1 VELLLFTDFHL
12 DVMPNNKPEWDK
24 ARAALKV
31 RLSMLMRGM
40 RGWMPGRVWLAAIC
54 VVIPIISL
62 VIDYSS
68 LPAVETLAH
77 YQPKVPLRIYTAD
90 DVLIGEFGEEHR
102 EFVSLKDMPDVMVK
116 SILAI
121 EDERFYKHNGVDYF
135 GIIRAAFTNIFGNS
149 MQGASTIT
157 QQVARNVFLSRELT
171 LKRKINEVLLAW
183 KIERSLSKDQIL
195 ELYMNEIYLGQRAYG
210 FAAAAQIYFGKRL
223 ANITLAE
230 AAMLAGLPKAPSA
243 YNPVTNPQRAGV
255 RQKYIL
261 SRLYQ
266 LGHITKAEYE
276 AAKAEVLDV
285 RNASQPDP
293 HAQYV
298 AEMVRQLMVEQFGNE
313 AYTRGLVV
321 RTTIY
326 KSDQDAAFHA
336 VRQGVM
342 NYEAKQTYRG
352 PEAYMRMPASNEEAE
367 HAIALELANHPDSDE
382 IYAAVVLDASQLI
395 VNAVLSS
402 GEKITITGD
411 GLNFA
416 ADMLK
421 EDAPWK
427 AKVERGAIIR
437 VVKKNGAWFI
447 TQMPEVESALVA
459 LNSENGAIRA
469 LIGGFDFNRNKFN
482 RATQAWRQ
490 PGSAFKPFIYSASLE
505 RGMSPST
512 VIADTPIHLNN
523 EQTGGAGSWNPEN
536 YDGTYDGPITMRKG
550 LAKSKNMVSIRILLQ
565 IDPVYATDYATRFG
579 FSIDKNRPNV
589 TMALGTGA
597 ATPLQ
602 MASAYG
608 VFANGGYKV
617 RPYIIS
623 EITDLTGQRLS
634 VAAPEEAGDETR
646 RVIDKR
652 NAFIMDSMLKEV
664 VKQGTAKP
672 ALSLKRPDIAGKT
685 GTTNHSRDAW
695 FVGYQSKIVAAVWFG
710 FDRPKSLGEKET
722 GGGLALP
729 IWINFMRSAMRTEPV
744 EVRTMPEGVIKVKGD
759 YYFDNY
765 PPGTGIERVDV
776 PVVVSNKGRPQKH
789 PRRKS

>member
-1 VELLLFTDFHL
+1 
-12 DVMPNNKPEWDK
+12 M
-24 ARAALKV
+24 R
-31 RLSMLMRGM
+31 SMRGL
-40 RGWMPGRVWLAAIC
+40 MPGRLWLAAIC
-54 VVIPIISL
+54 LLIPIISL
-62 VIDYSS
+62 AIAYSS
-68 LPAVETLAH
+68 LPAVETLTH
-77 YQPKVPLRIYTAD
+77 YQPKVPLRVYTAD

-102 EFVSLKDMPDVMVK
+102 EFVSLKDVPDILVK

-121 EDERFYKHNGVDYF
+121 EDERFYKHSGVDYF
-135 GIIRAAFTNIFGNS
+135 GIVRAAFSNIFGNS

-171 LKRKINEVLLAW
+171 FRRKINEVLLAW
-183 KIERSLSKDQIL
+183 KIERNLSKEQIL
-195 ELYMNEIYLGQRAYG
+195 ELYLNEIYLGQRAYG
-210 FAAAAQIYFGKRL
+210 FGAAAQIYFGKRL
-223 ANITLAE
+223 ENITTAE

-243 YNPVTNPQRAGV
+243 YNPVTNPQRASV

-261 SRLYQ
+261 LRLYQ
-266 LGHITKAEYE
+266 LGHITKTEYE

-285 RNASQPDP
+285 KNAGKPDP

-298 AEMVRQLMVEQFGNE
+298 AEMVRQLMYEQFGEE

-326 KSDQDAAFHA
+326 KSDQDAAFQA

-352 PEAYMRMPASNEEAE
+352 PEAYMRLPASMEDAE
-367 HAIALELANHPDSDE
+367 HAIAHELTKHPDSDD
-382 IYAAVVLDASQLI
+382 IYAAAVLEASPLI
-395 VNAVLSS
+395 VTAVLSS

-411 GLNFA
+411 CLNFA

-459 LNSENGAIRA
+459 VNSEDGAIRA
-469 LIGGFDFNRNKFN
+469 MVGGFDFNRNKFN

-490 PGSAFKPFIYSASLE
+490 PGSSFKPFIYSASLE

-512 VIADTPIHLNN
+512 IVSDTPIHLDN
-523 EQTGGAGSWNPEN
+523 EQTGGAGRWSPEN
-536 YDGTYDGPITMRKG
+536 YDGTYDGPITMRQG
-550 LAKSKNMVSIRILLQ
+550 LAKSKNMVSVRILLR
-565 IDPVYATDYATRFG
+565 IDPVYATEYATRFG

-608 VFANGGYKV
+608 VFANGGYRV

-623 EITDLTGQRLS
+623 EITDLTGKRLS
-634 VAAPEEAGDETR
+634 VAAPEQAGDETR

-664 VKQGTAKP
+664 VKHGTAKP
-672 ALSLKRPDIAGKT
+672 ALVLKRPDIAGKT

-710 FDRPKSLGEKET
+710 FDQPRSLGEKET

-744 EVRTMPEGVIKVKGD
+744 EARTMPEGVIQVKGD
-759 YYFDNY
+759 YYYDNY
-765 PPGTGIERVDV
+765 PPGTGIDRVGVADKDMPQKKEV
-776 PVVVSNKGRPQKH
+776 PHKKDAPQKH
-789 PRRKS
+789 PHGKR

>member
-1 VELLLFTDFHL
+1 
-12 DVMPNNKPEWDK
+12 MPNNKLEWDK
-24 ARAALKV
+24 ARAALKL
-31 RLSMLMRGM
+31 RLSMLMRSM
-40 RGWMPGRVWLAAIC
+40 RGVPRRVWLFGIGTVLALT
-54 VVIPIISL
+54 IIL
-62 VIDYSS
+62 TLTIAYSA
-68 LPAVETLAH
+68 LPAVETLTH
-77 YQPKVPLRIYTAD
+77 YQPKVPLRVYTAD

-102 EFVSLKDMPDVMVK
+102 EFVSLKDVPDIMVK

-121 EDERFYKHNGVDYF
+121 EDERFYKHSGVDYF
-135 GIIRAAFTNIFGNS
+135 GIVRAAFSNIFGNS

-171 LKRKINEVLLAW
+171 FRRKINEVLLAW
-183 KIERSLSKDQIL
+183 KIERNLSKDQIL

-243 YNPVTNPQRAGV
+243 YNPVTNPQRASV

-261 SRLYQ
+261 LRLYQ

-276 AAKAEVLDV
+276 AAKEEVLDV

-298 AEMVRQLMVEQFGNE
+298 AEMVRQLMVEQFGDE

-326 KSDQDAAFHA
+326 KSDQDAAFQA

-352 PEAYMRMPASNEEAE
+352 PEAYMRMPASTTEGAE
-367 HAIALELANHPDSDE
+367 HAIALELEKHPDSDE
-382 IYAAVVLDASQLI
+382 IHAAAVLDASPLI

-427 AKVERGAIIR
+427 AKVERGAIVR

-459 LNSENGAIRA
+459 VNSENGAIRA

-512 VIADTPIHLNN
+512 IIADTPIHLDN
-523 EQTGGAGSWNPEN
+523 EQTGGKGSWNPEN

-550 LAKSKNMVSIRILLQ
+550 LAKSKNMVSIRILLR
-565 IDPVYATDYATRFG
+565 IDPVYATEYATRFG
-579 FSIDKNRPNV
+579 FSIDKNHPNV

-634 VAAPEEAGDETR
+634 VAVPEEAGDETR

-672 ALSLKRPDIAGKT
+672 ALSLRRPDIAGKT

-729 IWINFMRSAMRTEPV
+729 IWINFMRSAMRSEPV

-776 PVVVSNKGRPQKH
+776 PVPVAVSNKAKPQKH